1 MNAKTAIQELQA
13 YIRKLKKQP
22 ASVQIRKAV
31 ERAKALIAYYKGIAT
46 KTIAQVFNLSERTIK
61 EWIIV
66 KFINNCT
73 FLIPCVKLSGVF
85 VSLVSTS
92 LNADS

>member
-31 ERAKALIAYYKGIAT
+31 VKSEGLDRILQRNCHENHCASFQPQRAND
-46 KTIAQVFNLSERTIK
+46 Q
-61 EWIIV
+61 
-66 KFINNCT
+66 
-73 FLIPCVKLSGVF
+73 GV
-85 VSLVSTS
+85 
-92 LNADS
+92 D